1 LNSKELVARIFSPNK
16 NHVFS
21 DGSLG
26 KSNLEI
32 FGRRVR
38 ETQIKGTVHERNV
51 FMNVAASSPGV
62 ARKIRRQ
69 EVFALLR
76 ILFGLIW
83 VLNTWF
89 QADSAYINHLFLQSF
104 DAGIKGQPAWLAH
117 YTQGVVY
124 IIQTLGAPRVALA
137 TVVIDAL
144 LAFSLLAGI
153 WVPFF
158 AWVGI
163 IYNLFMW
170 STVGGLG
177 GPYTQGATDPGTA
190 VVYALA
196 FFFVLITRSWT
207 RLSLQPVIEAKPLH
221 DRLYAAGRIL
231 FGLLWAF
238 DAFWKWQ
245 PHFLGHA
252 ASYLVQA
259 QQGQPA
265 WIVNYIQFFINI
277 IHIVG
282 PVVFALFAAV
292 IESVIALSLLFKKGL
307 NFMLPIGFIYSFG
320 LWTTAE
326 GWGGPYGPGF
336 TGNRGDIW
344 GTAIIYCFIFL
355 YLMVMYLPSRRL
367 KTENSPANFS

>member
-1 LNSKELVARIFSPNK
+1 MR
-16 NHVFS
+16 
-21 DGSLG
+21 D
-26 KSNLEI
+26 
-32 FGRRVR
+32 
-38 ETQIKGTVHERNV
+38 TQIKGTVYERIA
-51 FMNVAASSPGV
+51 FMNDVTSSPGA
-62 ARKIRRQ
+62 ARTIRRQ
-69 EVFALLR
+69 EVFAFLR

-104 DAGIKGQPAWLAH
+104 NAGIKGQPEWLAH
-117 YTQGVVY
+117 YTQGVLY
-124 IIQTLGAPRVALA
+124 IIQTLGASRVAVA

-144 LAFSLLAGI
+144 LAISLLAGI

-158 AWVGI
+158 AGVGI

-207 RLSLQPVIEAKPLH
+207 RLSLQPFIDAKPLH
-221 DRLYAAGRIL
+221 ERLYGAGRIL

-238 DAFWKWQ
+238 DAFWKWH
-245 PHFLGHA
+245 PYFLEHA

-259 QQGQPA
+259 QHGQPA
-265 WIVNYIQFFINI
+265 WIVSYIQFFINI

-282 PVVFALFAAV
+282 PVVFGLFAAG
-292 IESVIALSLLFKKGL
+292 IESLIALSLLFKKGL
-307 NFMLPIGFIYSFG
+307 DFMLPIGLIYSFG

-355 YLMVMYLPSRRL
+355 YLMVMYPPFGRR
-367 KTENSPANFS
+367 KTENNAADFS

>member
-1 LNSKELVARIFSPNK
+1 
-16 NHVFS
+16 
-21 DGSLG
+21 
-26 KSNLEI
+26 
-32 FGRRVR
+32 
-38 ETQIKGTVHERNV
+38 
-51 FMNVAASSPGV
+51 MNVARSSSGV
-62 ARKIRRQ
+62 AQKMSPQNI
-69 EVFALLR
+69 FALLR

-89 QADSAYINHLFLQSF
+89 QADSAYINHLFLESF
-104 DAGIKGQPAWLAH
+104 NAGIKGQPEWLAN
-117 YTQGVVY
+117 YTQGVVHA
-124 IIQTLGAPRVALA
+124 IQVLGAPRVAVA

-144 LAFSLLAGI
+144 LAFSLLSGI
-153 WVPFF
+153 WTRFF

-177 GPYTQGATDPGTA
+177 GPYTQGTTDPGTA

-196 FFFVLITRSWT
+196 FFFVIITRSWT
-207 RLSLQPVIEAKPLH
+207 RLSIKPFNDSSPSH
-221 DRLYAAGRIL
+221 DRLYGAGRIL

-245 PHFLGHA
+245 PYFLEHA
-252 ASYLVQA
+252 SGYLAQA
-259 QQGQPA
+259 QQGQPV

-282 PVVFALFAAV
+282 PLAFGLFAAV
-292 IESVIALSLLFKKGL
+292 IETLIALSLLFKKGL
-307 NFMLPIGFIYSFG
+307 NFMLPIGLIYSFG

-336 TGNRGDIW
+336 TGNKGDIW

-355 YLMVMYLPSRRL
+355 YLMAMYPPARRSRRL
-367 KTENSPANFS
+367 KSENSPDLQE